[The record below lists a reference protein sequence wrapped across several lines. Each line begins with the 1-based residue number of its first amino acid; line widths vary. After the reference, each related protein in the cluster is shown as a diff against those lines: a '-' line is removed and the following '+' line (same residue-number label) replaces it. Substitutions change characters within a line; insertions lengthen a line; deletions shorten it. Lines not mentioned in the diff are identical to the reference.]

1 MNQILVDNSTNTFFK
16 KLAELGLISTAL
28 TDVSQ
33 IVTQYMNINS
43 TIERLITE

>member
-1 MNQILVDNSTNTFFK
+1 MNQIVVDNSTTTFFK
-16 KLAELGLISTAL
+16 KLAEQGLISTTL

-43 TIERLITE
+43 TVERLITE